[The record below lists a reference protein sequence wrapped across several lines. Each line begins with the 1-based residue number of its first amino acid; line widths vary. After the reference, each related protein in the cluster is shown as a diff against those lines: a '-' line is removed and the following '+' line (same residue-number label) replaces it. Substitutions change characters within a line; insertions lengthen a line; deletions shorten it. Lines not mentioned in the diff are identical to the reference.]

1 MPTQTSGRIR
11 SAWPCLVIL
20 CLAAALAS
28 CAQGSG
34 EPRGA
39 QAGSHDSAR
48 VPSPFRAVVDRVD
61 DGDTLTAVAGRETF
75 RIRLSGVDA
84 PEFGQ
89 RFGIESRNRLRTLVL
104 NRVVDVR
111 PVGVDQYGRLL
122 ACPVV
127 DTRDVCETMVADGWA
142 WHYRQYSSSVRLAA
156 LEKEAR
162 EARRGL
168 WIDPNAEPP
177 WERRAEER
185 EGAAGAPG
193 PGQRGTRPE
202 PAGPFHGNVRSR
214 VYHAAGCPEYDC
226 PSCTAVF
233 ATRQEAEAAG
243 YRSHRECAGR

>member
-1 MPTQTSGRIR
+1 MKARR
-11 SAWPCLVIL
+11 LWA
-20 CLAAALAS
+20 AAALLGLALAPVA
-28 CAQGSG
+28 CGQGPAERAG
-34 EPRGA
+34 V

-48 VPSPFRAVVDRVD
+48 LPSPFRAVVDRVD
-61 DGDTLTAVAGRETF
+61 DGDTLTAVAGSETF

-89 RFGIESRNRLRTLVL
+89 RFGAESRNRLRTLVL

-122 ACPVV
+122 ACPAV
-127 DTRDVCETMVADGWA
+127 DVRDVCETMVEEGWA
-142 WHYRQYSSSVRLAA
+142 WHYRQYSSSTRLAA
-156 LEKEAR
+156 LEKGAR

-168 WIDPNAEPP
+168 WIDPHAKPP

-185 EGAAGAPG
+185 EGSAGAPG
-193 PGQRGTRPE
+193 TGQYGTRPE

-214 VYHAAGCPEYDC
+214 VYHAPGCPEYNC
-226 PSCTAVF
+226 PSCTAAF